1 VVDPQGNDVSV
12 DSWVRVLGTVDGEQ
26 QFRSEKNE
34 IVTVPKIVAHFV
46 LPAKP

>member
-1 VVDPQGNDVSV
+1 VDPQGTEVSV
-12 DSWVRVLGTVDGEQ
+12 DKFVRVLGIVDGEQ

-34 IVTVPKIVAHFV
+34 IVTVPKIIARFV